1 MVANTVLIS
10 RFRTAGYWMSTGI
23 LALAFG
29 SGGVAYLAGAET
41 QLRGMA
47 ELGYPAYFVTILGV
61 WKVLGALAIVTPRF
75 PRLREWAY
83 AGIAFDLIG
92 AAASHAAVGH
102 PVVKVV
108 APLIVLAIMAVSW
121 RLADSELAKDS
132 RRSAP
137 SSTTCRNL
145 PRAPFNSAVSATNP
159 AAGLAQG

>member
-1 MVANTVLIS
+1 MMTNTVLGS
-10 RFRTAGYWMSTGI
+10 RLRTAGYWMSTGI
-23 LALAFG
+23 IALAIG
-29 SGGVAYLAGAET
+29 SGGVAYLAGGEE

-102 PVVKVV
+102 AVMHVV
-108 APLIVLAIMAVSW
+108 APLVVLAIMAVSW
-121 RLADSELAKDS
+121 RLADTEPGRSRSRSEKIFSLRVQTA
-132 RRSAP
+132 
-137 SSTTCRNL
+137 
-145 PRAPFNSAVSATNP
+145 RA
-159 AAGLAQG
+159 

>member
-1 MVANTVLIS
+1 VMANTVLVS
-10 RFRTAGYWMSTGI
+10 RLRTASYWISTGLI
-23 LALAFG
+23 ALAFG
-29 SGGVAYLAGAET
+29 SGGVAYLAGGED

-102 PVVKVV
+102 PVVKVMV
-108 APLIVLAIMAVSW
+108 PLVVLAIMAVSW
-121 RLADSELAKDS
+121 RLADSELEHSFERSEKTS
-132 RRSAP
+132 RLRVQPA
-137 SSTTCRNL
+137 
-145 PRAPFNSAVSATNP
+145 RA
-159 AAGLAQG
+159 

>member
-1 MVANTVLIS
+1 MMTNTVLVS
-10 RFRTAGYWMSTGI
+10 RFRTAGYWISTGI
-23 LALAFG
+23 IALAFG
-29 SGGVAYLAGAET
+29 SGGVAYLAGGEE

-102 PVVKVV
+102 
-108 APLIVLAIMAVSW
+108 LGGESG
-121 RLADSELAKDS
+121 R
-132 RRSAP
+132 
-137 SSTTCRNL
+137 
-145 PRAPFNSAVSATNP
+145 
-159 AAGLAQG
+159 AAGRPGHHGRVVEAGGQRTRSTASEKILRLRVQTARA

>member
-1 MVANTVLIS
+1 MGRWDMTTHTVLIS
-10 RFRTAGYWMSTGI
+10 RFHTASYWISTGI
-23 LALAFG
+23 IALAFG
-29 SGGVAYLAGAET
+29 SGGVAYLMGGED

-102 PVVKVV
+102 PVVKVIT
-108 APLIVLAIMAVSW
+108 PLIVLAIMAMSW
-121 RLADSELAKDS
+121 RLADSESDRRFERREGISRLRQELRRAGEPGRSGTLA
-132 RRSAP
+132 
-137 SSTTCRNL
+137 
-145 PRAPFNSAVSATNP
+145 VH
-159 AAGLAQG
+159 